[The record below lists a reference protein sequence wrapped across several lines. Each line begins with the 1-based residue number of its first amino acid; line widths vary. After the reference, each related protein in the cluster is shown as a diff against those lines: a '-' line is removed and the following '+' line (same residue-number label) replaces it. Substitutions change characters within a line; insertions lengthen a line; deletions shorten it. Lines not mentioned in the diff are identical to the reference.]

1 MIRVNL
7 LPHRQLKREARQRE
21 FGLMAGF
28 SAIAAAVIIFM
39 GWTFINGQ
47 VDGQTE
53 RNERLNAAI
62 ATLDK
67 EIGDIKD
74 LKDQIST
81 MLERKQ
87 VVENLQTNRSQA
99 VVVLD
104 ELSRQLPEGMYLK
117 SIKQQ
122 GNVISIEGIADTNAR
137 IATLVRNFSES
148 TWLESPNLVEIK
160 AIVVNTLKQN
170 AFTMTVNLKVP
181 KVETES
187 DTKSNTKQNSTQKAA
202 ES

>member
-39 GWTFINGQ
+39 GWTFINGR
-47 VDGQTE
+47 VDNQLE
-53 RNERLNAAI
+53 RNERLGAAI

-74 LKDQIST
+74 LKDQIGT

-148 TWLESPNLVEIK
+148 AWLESPNLVEIK
-160 AIVVNTLKQN
+160 AITINSLKQN
-170 AFTMTVNLKVP
+170 AFTMRVNLKAP
-181 KVETES
+181 KLETES
-187 DTKSNTKQNSTQKAA
+187 DNKSSNQKAA

>member
-7 LPHRQLKREARQRE
+7 LPHRQIRREARQRE
-21 FGLMAGF
+21 FGLMALF
-28 SAIAAAVIIFM
+28 SAIAAAVIIFL
-39 GWTFINGQ
+39 GYSYINAKI
-47 VDGQTE
+47 DAQTE
-53 RNERLNAAI
+53 RNARLDAAI
-62 ATLDK
+62 VKVDK
-67 EIGDIKD
+67 EIADIKD

-99 VVVLD
+99 VIVLD

-137 IATLVRNFSES
+137 VATLVRNLS
-148 TWLESPNLVEIK
+148 TSNWMESPSLVEIK
-160 AIVVNTLKQN
+160 SIVVNTLKQN
-170 AFTMTVNLKVP
+170 AFALNVNIKVP
-181 KVETES
+181 KVETDE
-187 DTKSNTKQNSTQKAA
+187 KAVKGGN
-202 ES
+202 

>member
-7 LPHRQLKREARQRE
+7 LPHRQIRREARQRE
-21 FGLMAGF
+21 FGLMSLF
-28 SAIAAAVIIFM
+28 SAVAAAVVIFL
-39 GWTFINGQ
+39 GYTFINAKIEAQ
-47 VDGQTE
+47 AE
-53 RNERLNAAI
+53 RNARLDAAI
-62 ATLDK
+62 VKLDK
-67 EIGDIKD
+67 EIADIKD

-122 GNVISIEGIADTNAR
+122 GTTISLEGVADTNAR
-137 IATLVRNFSES
+137 VATLVRNFSTS
-148 TWLESPNLVEIK
+148 NWLELPNLVEIK
-160 AIVVNTLKQN
+160 SVLVNTLKQN
-170 AFTMTVNLKVP
+170 AFALNVNIKVP
-181 KVETES
+181 KVETEDKPVKGGS
-187 DTKSNTKQNSTQKAA
+187 QP
-202 ES
+202 

>member
-7 LPHRQLKREARQRE
+7 LPHRQIRREARQRE
-21 FGLMAGF
+21 FGLMALF
-28 SAIAAAVIIFM
+28 SAIAAAVVIFL
-39 GWTFINGQ
+39 GYTYITAKIDAQ
-47 VDGQTE
+47 AE
-53 RNERLNAAI
+53 RNARLDAAI
-62 ATLDK
+62 VKLDK
-67 EIGDIKD
+67 EIADIKD

-122 GNVISIEGIADTNAR
+122 GNIISVEGVADTNAR
-137 IATLVRNFSES
+137 VATLVRNLS
-148 TWLESPNLVEIK
+148 TSNWMESPSLVEIK
-160 AIVVNTLKQN
+160 SVVVNTLKQN
-170 AFTMTVNLKVP
+170 AFALNVNIKVP
-181 KVETES
+181 KVETDE
-187 DTKSNTKQNSTQKAA
+187 KSVKGGK
-202 ES
+202 